1 MELPGQTTTELQR
14 WLDLLKSGDEQG
26 RTKLLDRACERLRLL
41 ARRMLRGYPLVRRW
55 EETGDVLNAA
65 MLRLFRA
72 LLDVQPESLRHFF
85 NLAATQIRRELI
97 DLARQHARLEG
108 QRELKAD
115 VPCDRDE
122 PVTLAEWT
130 EFHGK
135 VEGLPEDEREVFS
148 LIWYEELTQAEV
160 ADLLKVST
168 RTVIR
173 RWQNARFLLGLALY
187 GHGQDAK

>member
-1 MELPGQTTTELQR
+1 MTSPGQTTTELQH

-26 RTKLLDRACERLRLL
+26 RTKLLDRACERLRKL
-41 ARRMLRGYPLVRRW
+41 ARRMLRGYPVVRRW

-85 NLAATQIRRELI
+85 NLAAQQIRRELI
-97 DLARQHARLEG
+97 DLARQHARLEF
-108 QRELKAD
+108 QTELTTEVAA
-115 VPCDRDE
+115 DRDE
-122 PVTLAEWT
+122 PGTLAEWT
-130 EFHGK
+130 EFHAK
-135 VEGLPEDEREVFS
+135 VEGLPDAEREVFS
-148 LIWYEELTQAEV
+148 LVWYEELTQAEV

-173 RWQNARFLLGLALY
+173 RWQNARCLLGLALY
-187 GHGQDAK
+187 GHQPDAK

>member
-1 MELPGQTTTELQR
+1 MAAPGNTTTELQR
-14 WLDLLKSGDEQG
+14 WLDLLKSGDDQG
-26 RTKLLDRACERLRLL
+26 RTQLLDRACERLRLL

-72 LLDVQPESLRHFF
+72 LLDVHPESLRHFF
-85 NLAATQIRRELI
+85 NLAAQQIRRELI

-108 QRELKAD
+108 QAELTTEVAA
-115 VPCDRDE
+115 DRDE
-122 PVTLAEWT
+122 PGTLAEWT
-130 EFHGK
+130 EFHAK
-135 VEGLPEDEREVFS
+135 VEGLPESEREVFS
-148 LIWYEELTQAEV
+148 LIWYEELTQAEA

-173 RWQNARFLLGLALY
+173 RWQSARCLLGRSLY
-187 GHGQDAK
+187 EHKPDAN

>member
-1 MELPGQTTTELQR
+1 MTSLGQTTTELQR

-41 ARRMLRGYPLVRRW
+41 ARRMLRGYPQVRRW

-72 LLDVQPESLRHFF
+72 LLEVRPESLRHFF
-85 NLAATQIRRELI
+85 NLAATEIRRELI
-97 DLARQHARLEG
+97 DLARKNARLEG
-108 QRELKAD
+108 QAQLKAE
-115 VPCDRDE
+115 VPGEHDE
-122 PVTLAEWT
+122 PGTLVQWT
-130 EFHGK
+130 EFHAK
-135 VEGLPEDEREVFS
+135 VEELPDEEREVFS
-148 LIWYEELTQAEV
+148 LVWYEELTQAEV

-173 RWQNARFLLGLALY
+173 RWQNARFMLGMALY
-187 GHGQDAK
+187 GQQQDTN

>member
-1 MELPGQTTTELQR
+1 MTSPGQTTTELQH

-41 ARRMLRGYPLVRRW
+41 ARRMLRGYPVVRRW

-72 LLDVQPESLRHFF
+72 LLEVQPESLRHFF
-85 NLAATQIRRELI
+85 NLAAQQIRRELI
-97 DLARQHARLEG
+97 DLARQHARLDG
-108 QRELKAD
+108 QAELTTE
-115 VPCDRDE
+115 VPADRDE
-122 PVTLAEWT
+122 PETLAEWT
-130 EFHGK
+130 EFHAK
-135 VEGLPEDEREVFS
+135 VEGLPDEEREVFS

-160 ADLLKVST
+160 ADLLNVST

-173 RWQNARFLLGLALY
+173 RWQHARYLLGRSLY
-187 GHGQDAK
+187 EHEPDAN

>member
-1 MELPGQTTTELQR
+1 MPSPGQTTTELQH

-26 RTKLLDRACERLRLL
+26 RTKLLDRACERLRKL
-41 ARRMLRGYPLVRRW
+41 ARRMLRGYPVVRRW

-85 NLAATQIRRELI
+85 NLAAQQIRRELI
-97 DLARQHARLEG
+97 DLARQHARLDG
-108 QRELKAD
+108 QAELTTEVAA
-115 VPCDRDE
+115 DRDE
-122 PVTLAEWT
+122 PGSLAQWT

-135 VEGLPEDEREVFS
+135 VEALPNEEREVFS

-173 RWQNARFLLGLALY
+173 RWQNARYLLGRSLY
-187 GHGQDAK
+187 EHEPDAK

>member
-1 MELPGQTTTELQR
+1 MASPGQTTTELQR
-14 WLDLLKSGDEQG
+14 WLDALKRGDEQG
-26 RTKLLDRACERLRLL
+26 RTRLLDRACERLRKL
-41 ARRMLRGYPLVRRW
+41 ARRMLRGFPLVRRW

-85 NLAATQIRRELI
+85 NLAAQQIRRELI
-97 DLARQHARLEG
+97 DLARQHARLDG
-108 QRELKAD
+108 LAELKAD
-115 VPCDRDE
+115 VVADHDE
-122 PVTLAEWT
+122 PSTLAEWT

-135 VEGLPEDEREVFS
+135 VDALPDQEREIFS
-148 LIWYEELTQAEV
+148 LIWYEELTQTEV

-187 GHGQDAK
+187 GQGQDAN

>member
-1 MELPGQTTTELQR
+1 MEPPGQTTTELQH

-26 RTKLLDRACERLRLL
+26 RTRLLDRACERLRKL

-55 EETGDVLNAA
+55 EQTGDVLNAA

-72 LLDVQPESLRHFF
+72 LLEVQPESLRHFF
-85 NLAATQIRRELI
+85 NLAAQQIRRELI
-97 DLARQHARLEG
+97 DLARQHARLDG
-108 QRELKAD
+108 QTELTTEVAA
-115 VPCDRDE
+115 DRDE
-122 PVTLAEWT
+122 PGTLAQWT
-130 EFHGK
+130 EFHAK
-135 VEGLPEDEREVFS
+135 VEGLPDEEREVFS

-173 RWQNARFLLGLALY
+173 RWQNARFLLGGALY
-187 GHGQDAK
+187 GHEPDAK

>member
-1 MELPGQTTTELQR
+1 MTSPGQTTTELQH

-41 ARRMLRGYPLVRRW
+41 ARRMLRGYPVVRRW

-85 NLAATQIRRELI
+85 NLAAQQIRRELI
-97 DLARQHARLEG
+97 DLARQHARLDG
-108 QRELKAD
+108 QAELTTEVAAE
-115 VPCDRDE
+115 RDE
-122 PVTLAEWT
+122 PETLAEWT

-135 VEGLPEDEREVFS
+135 VEALPDAEREVFS

-173 RWQNARFLLGLALY
+173 RWQNARYLLGRSLY
-187 GHGQDAK
+187 EQEPDAI